1 MKIMQI
7 ESQNLSSDISLF
19 GRIVWKHIASIRPFL
34 IVLLFTLFFQNC
46 FLNPIFKPFVFPEK
60 EAQNFSFLSYLFG
73 GGGSS
78 QGGSG
83 TTPVIPAGGPLPG
96 GGGSVGATSGGY
108 SSQSGATVNLSW
120 AAATDDTT
128 SADSLVYQ
136 VYYSTNSQDI
146 YVNTAEA
153 LTSGGASTYGEPGA
167 NMTSASISGLAAS
180 TTYYFNILV
189 RDQDQTASIY
199 NGRSI
204 LTEGP
209 DTVQPVPGNNGAFT
223 AVVGSPFANKYP
235 VTLTW
240 TAATDNVT
248 SQANLV
254 YEIYYDIDNNNNFG
268 TIASIRANGVQA
280 MAPTANVTQYT
291 VFNLSANAMYMFVI
305 LVSDEAGNTW
315 LYSNSWLNYARTPY
329 ASFIFDSL
337 VTVRGDIG
345 NNRAAANSACIS
357 RKNAMNKIAY
367 PWKSLCNTMSLISLP
382 DGTWINGYI
391 SNGQQTPGAP
401 ILGTEGLLIANNM
414 IELLGGNLQNSIRSA
429 LPEYSS
435 GNGWWSFSGSNGSYD
450 STSNCSGGTSNA
462 PFDFGSYGD
471 PDSTDYHWMSNAT
484 DNCDIPKAV
493 LCICL

>member
-1 MKIMQI
+1 MKIKQTQ
-7 ESQNLSSDISLF
+7 SLSADIFLF
-19 GRIVWKHIASIRPFL
+19 RKIVWKRTASIRPFL

-60 EAQNFSFLSYLFG
+60 EAQNFSFLSALFG
-73 GGGSS
+73 GGGSNH

-83 TTPVIPAGGPLPG
+83 VTPVIPAGGPLPG

-120 AAATDDTT
+120 AAASDDVTA
-128 SADSLVYQ
+128 ADSLVYQ

-153 LTSGGASTYGEPGA
+153 LTSGGASAYGEPGA

-223 AVVGSPFANKYP
+223 AVVGSPFVNKYP

-268 TIASIRANGVQA
+268 NIASIRANGVQA

-291 VFNLSANAMYMFVI
+291 VYNLSANAMYMFVI

-315 LYSNSWLNYARTPY
+315 LYNNSWLNYARTPY

-382 DGTWINGYI
+382 DGTWLNSYI
-391 SNGQQTPGAP
+391 SGAQQTPGSP
-401 ILGTEGLLIANNM
+401 ILGTEGLIIANNM
-414 IELLGGNLQNSIRSA
+414 TELLFGNLQNTIRSA

-435 GNGWWSFSGSNGSYD
+435 INGWWSFSDANGHYSL
-450 STSNCSGGTSNA
+450 SNCLGGTSNF
-462 PFDFGSYGD
+462 PSDLGTYGD
-471 PDSTDYHWMSNAT
+471 PDSTDYNWFSLT
-484 DNCDIPKAV
+484 DGNCDIPRAI